1 MYLLATAGLFLTW
14 FPKLRGFASIFLTY
28 QWFDGNMKNMSIA
41 TLAGTIFGFLLILGA
56 ILHGTS
62 NFTSFLSL
70 EGFLIV
76 IGGSIAN
83 AYMSYS
89 STSVEQAFVAIFHML
104 QKPKATHEG
113 LNSEIMRL
121 MKWSYLVQAR
131 GFIALE
137 DEVGNKIKEPI
148 LRYGMGLVLSGYKP
162 EAVRSMMNTAVES
175 EFERRII
182 PVTVLRNMASTA
194 PAFGMV
200 GTLVGM
206 VIMLQNIQGDM
217 TAIGTGLAVALLATL
232 YGIIM
237 ARLVCLPASDK
248 LMQKEEVM
256 RFRNY
261 LMTEGLVM
269 LCEKQTPHF
278 MQDKLNSFLDPQN
291 HFNLDIHLKKN
302 TGETAQASV

>member
-1 MYLLATAGLFLTW
+1 
-14 FPKLRGFASIFLTY
+14 
-28 QWFDGNMKNMSIA
+28 MSIA
-41 TLAGTIFGFLLILGA
+41 TLAGTFFGFLLILGA
-56 ILHGTS
+56 ILHGTN
-62 NFTSFLSL
+62 NFLSFVSL

-89 STSVEQAFVAIFHML
+89 ATSVEQAFAAILHMM

-113 LNSEIMRL
+113 LNAEIMRL
-121 MKWSYLVQAR
+121 IKWSYLVQAK

-137 DEVGNKIKEPI
+137 NEVGEKIKEPFM
-148 LRYGMGLVLSGYKP
+148 RYGLSLVVTGHESSVL
-162 EAVRSMMNTAVES
+162 RDMLMTAVES

-182 PVTVLRNMASTA
+182 PVTVLRNMAATA

-217 TAIGTGLAVALLATL
+217 AMIGTGLAVALLATL
-232 YGIIM
+232 YGIIL
-237 ARLVCLPASDK
+237 ARLVCLPAADK
-248 LMQKEEVM
+248 MMQKEEVM

-269 LCEKQTPHF
+269 LSDKKNPRV
-278 MQDKLNSFLDPQN
+278 MQDRLNSFLDPEN
-291 HFNLDIHLKKN
+291 HFNLDIHLKKP
-302 TGETAQASV
+302 TAEVVEVEKASA

>member
-1 MYLLATAGLFLTW
+1 
-14 FPKLRGFASIFLTY
+14 
-28 QWFDGNMKNMSIA
+28 MSIA

-56 ILHGTS
+56 ILHGTN
-62 NFTSFLSL
+62 NFLSFISL

-83 AYMSYS
+83 AYMSYNA
-89 STSVEQAFVAIFHML
+89 TSVEQAFAAISHMM

-113 LNSEIMRL
+113 LNGEIMRL
-121 MKWSYLVQAR
+121 IKWSYLVQAK

-137 DEVGNKIKEPI
+137 DEVGDKIKEPFM
-148 LRYGMGLVLSGYKP
+148 RYGMGLVVTGHKP
-162 EAVRSMMNTAVES
+162 DVLRNMLNTVVES
-175 EFERRII
+175 EFERRIM
-182 PVTVLRNMASTA
+182 PVTVLRNMAATA

-217 TAIGTGLAVALLATL
+217 EQIGTGLAVALLATL

-237 ARLVCLPASDK
+237 ARLVCLPAADK

-261 LMTEGLVM
+261 LMAEGLVM
-269 LCEKQTPHF
+269 LSEKQSPRV
-278 MQDKLNSFLDPQN
+278 MQDRLNSFLDPAN
-291 HFNLDIHLKKN
+291 HFNLDIHLKKPS
-302 TGETAQASV
+302 EAESEQAST